1 MKKLKY
7 LFLTSLLF
15 VGCEKE
21 NENEP
26 SISSS
31 SDPVVEFS
39 STQLGQDLNSR
50 YTWTF
55 NLTAENTSLF
65 IWDFGDGSTSSDQN
79 PTHTYTKAGDYTVT
93 LTAYGI
99 PASGRLLGPDVQI
112 SQDVSIEGPKA
123 ADYLVGSWSPRNF
136 KVGPYSGAG
145 DWFDYGYSGARPC
158 LEDDTYTFNSDG
170 SLTINHG
177 TETWLESWQTGD
189 GDYCGTPKSPYTNGS
204 YSWSI
209 DSADRLTLTGNG
221 AYLVLSKAH
230 NNGEDGIASSRT
242 YNITDITP
250 TSMTVSIDVSG
261 GSGSVWWTYNLI
273 KN

>member
-55 NLTAENTSLF
+55 NLTAVNTSLF

-79 PTHTYTKAGDYTVT
+79 PTHTYSKAGDYTVT
-93 LTAYGI
+93 
-99 PASGRLLGPDVQI
+99 
-112 SQDVSIEGPKA
+112 
-123 ADYLVGSWSPRNF
+123 
-136 KVGPYSGAG
+136 
-145 DWFDYGYSGARPC
+145 
-158 LEDDTYTFNSDG
+158 
-170 SLTINHG
+170 
-177 TETWLESWQTGD
+177 
-189 GDYCGTPKSPYTNGS
+189 
-204 YSWSI
+204 
-209 DSADRLTLTGNG
+209 
-221 AYLVLSKAH
+221 
-230 NNGEDGIASSRT
+230 
-242 YNITDITP
+242 
-250 TSMTVSIDVSG
+250 
-261 GSGSVWWTYNLI
+261 
-273 KN
+273 